1 MNVMRS
7 CRFFIGFGLL
17 LWSICL
23 SAAELGVPGEY
34 QNIQSA
40 IDSAADGDTILIA
53 DGTYSGVGNIGIHWD
68 ATARHLVIMSEN
80 GREHCIIDCLQ
91 EDRAFLLNQG
101 QDRRDVIQGLSMTN
115 GKVNGAGGAINIL
128 SASPTIRD
136 CLLANNHA
144 TGYHDNSYSGGGGAI
159 VIQYESDP
167 LIQGNIIRNNVAD
180 NLGGGLLFAEHTS
193 GVLENNVIEGNM
205 ALDHWGGGI
214 ALWNSASPFIIGNL
228 IIHNS
233 CSGFNGGR
241 GGGIY
246 YGNSESV
253 LVNNTIAFNAT
264 TGDEY
269 GDGYGGGISIDRW
282 GSPVIINCIIWYNR
296 SGASSMNIYFDPQ
309 EWLDISYCNVE
320 YDLGHIFD
328 LEPHT
333 NMDVPPAFADTASGN
348 FQLNWN
354 SPCINKG
361 DADTTGMYLP
371 SLDPAGNLRI
381 YEDRV
386 DIGAYEYNRPS
397 SREPLSPAED
407 FQLYPNPSEGSFF
420 INYGGGS
427 VLEAPVLRIC
437 DMRGALIREEYLDLN
452 QVQVPVNI
460 SGQAHGVYILTLH
473 SQGKVLY
480 RQKLVI
486 K

>member
-1 MNVMRS
+1 MNVHG
-7 CRFFIGFGLL
+7 FIICMVLV
-17 LWSICL
+17 LWPIC
-23 SAAELGVPGEY
+23 SYAAELRVPGEHP
-34 QNIQSA
+34 NIQVA
-40 IDSAADGDTILIA
+40 IDAAADGDTILIA
-53 DGTYSGVGNIGIHWD
+53 DGTYSGAGNIGIHWD
-68 ATARHLVIMSEN
+68 ATNKHLVIMSEN
-80 GREHCIIDCLQ
+80 GREHCIIDCQ
-91 EDRAFLLNQG
+91 HEDRAFLLNQG
-101 QDRRDVIQGLSMTN
+101 QDRRDVIEGLTITN
-115 GKVNGAGGAINIL
+115 GKVYGAGGAIYIL
-128 SASPTIRD
+128 SASPTIRN
-136 CLLANNHA
+136 CLLENNHA

-159 VIQYESDP
+159 MIHFESNP
-167 LIQGNIIRNNVAD
+167 LIQDNIIRYNVAD
-180 NLGGGLLFAEHTS
+180 NPGGGLLFAEQTS

-205 ALDHWGGGI
+205 ALDDWGGGI
-214 ALWNSASPFIIGNL
+214 ALWNSASPLITNNL

-246 YGNSESV
+246 FGNSESV
-253 LVNNTIAFNAT
+253 LVNNTIAYNAT

-269 GDGYGGGISIDRW
+269 GDGFGGGISIDNW
-282 GSPVIINCIIWYNR
+282 GSPVIKNCIIWYNR

-333 NMDVPPAFADTASGN
+333 NMDVPPSFEDTVNGN
-348 FQLNWN
+348 FQLNWD

-361 DADTTGMYLP
+361 DADTAGLYLP

-397 SREPLSPAED
+397 SRVPLSPAED
-407 FQLYPNPSEGSFF
+407 FQLYPNPSKGSFF

-427 VLEAPVLRIC
+427 VFKDPVLRIC
-437 DMRGALIREEYLDLN
+437 DLRGAIVMEEYLDLN

-460 SGQAHGVYILTLH
+460 RGQADGVYILTLR

-480 RQKLVI
+480 RQKLII